1 VNQLVTSIGGF
12 QVGQNNSGTVINMA
26 RTTGDMF
33 WNVLKENHVI
43 AGPTLAANHEARHE
57 LIAKVE

>member
-1 VNQLVTSIGGF
+1 VNQLMTSIGGF
-12 QVGQNNSGTVINMA
+12 QVGQNNSGTVINTA

-43 AGPTLAANHEARHE
+43 AGPTLAANHEGRHE

>member
-1 VNQLVTSIGGF
+1 LVTSIGGF

-43 AGPTLAANHEARHE
+43 AGPTLAANHEGRHE